1 VSTSLGVDDV
11 LRSQSKNQRDPR
23 RYVRPRA
30 PLAYAGLLIVAFLAV
45 IGFAAFSPSAD
56 TSADELVAGLTETSV
71 PPGGEMS
78 ARVASAVLALRVSDA
93 ESRTATTQGASDTT
107 ATTSEPSADDLGD
120 ASIESAIVEDDSF
133 TIQDTSTDS
142 SVATSPTTNTTPRDT
157 TPPAIKVTSPGD
169 GDTVTSRTVTFEGT
183 VEKGSTVKSGPY
195 EADVNDDGTWS
206 IRLVVIDGANG
217 AWFTATDKAGNSA
230 SVRIVVYYDEPKAAT
245 STTKTNSTTTT
256 APHDDHPT
264 TTVAH
269 TEETTT
275 TSGTTTSKWSPNWPA
290 DAGGQRNVELW
301 RSTVAQYWP
310 ADRVDCALGIIQ
322 RESKGDPRAYNA
334 SSNALGL
341 MQHLGKYWDSRA
353 RSAGF
358 VDGNGLVATP
368 YNGAA
373 NIAAGANLAN
383 YYASAPGD
391 WWNPWKSSNG
401 EFTAFYGSCQS
412 PDPS

>member
-1 VSTSLGVDDV
+1 M
-11 LRSQSKNQRDPR
+11 
-23 RYVRPRA
+23 
-30 PLAYAGLLIVAFLAV
+30 
-45 IGFAAFSPSAD
+45 IGFAAFSPATD
-56 TSADELVAGLTETSV
+56 TSAEELVAELTETSV

-93 ESRTATTQGASDTT
+93 ESRTATTQGATDTT
-107 ATTSEPSADDLGD
+107 AAASEPSAEQPDDV
-120 ASIESAIVEDDSF
+120 SIESLAVQDESV
-133 TIQDTSTDS
+133 TVQDTS
-142 SVATSPTTNTTPRDT
+142 ATSSSQAPSSTTAPTTKTTQGDT
-157 TPPAIKVTSPGD
+157 TPPAIKVTSPDD
-169 GDTVTSRTVTFEGT
+169 GDSVTSRTVTFKGT
-183 VEKGSTVKSGPY
+183 VEKGSTVRSGPY

-206 IRLVVIDGANG
+206 IKLVVIDGANG
-217 AWFTATDKAGNSA
+217 ASFTATDRAGNSA
-230 SVRIVVYYDEPKAAT
+230 SVRIVVYYEAPKAAT
-245 STTKTNSTTTT
+245 TTKPKTKTTTTT
-256 APHDDHPT
+256 APHEDQAT
-264 TTVAH
+264 TTAAH
-269 TEETTT
+269 TDKTTT

-290 DAGGQRNVELW
+290 DAGGLRNVEQW

-322 RESKGDPRAYNA
+322 RESKGNPRAYN
-334 SSNALGL
+334 SGSNALGL
-341 MQHLGKYWDSRA
+341 MQHLGKYWNSRA

-383 YYASAPGD
+383 YYSSATGN
-391 WWNPWKSSNG
+391 WWNPWKSGGG